1 MTYKRKDLPQI
12 REIDVHKS
20 SFPYKKFKVAPR
32 KLIPSQTER
41 VPALLK
47 KAKGKFPNPNP
58 IIIDIDYRIINGH
71 HRYDAAL
78 ELGVSKVPVLQIQ
91 TTVKELIRYFVK
103 NKS

>member
-12 REIDVHKS
+12 REIDIHKS
-20 SFPYKKFKVAPR
+20 LFPYKKFKVAPR
-32 KLIPSQTER
+32 KLVPSQTER

-47 KAKGKFPNPNP
+47 KAKAKFPNPNP
-58 IIIDIDYRIINGH
+58 IIIDINYHIINGH

-78 ELGVSKVPVLQIQ
+78 ELGVSKVPVLQVQ
-91 TTVKELIRYFVK
+91 TTVKELIRYFAK